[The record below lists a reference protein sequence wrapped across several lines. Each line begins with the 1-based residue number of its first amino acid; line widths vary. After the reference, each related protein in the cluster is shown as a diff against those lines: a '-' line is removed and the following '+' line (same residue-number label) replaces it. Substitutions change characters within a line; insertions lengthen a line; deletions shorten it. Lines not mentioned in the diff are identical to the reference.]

1 MNIQILQI
9 KETMVKGRALSDPPP
24 LFAFPSSSSD
34 GFNSPLV
41 HLALLM
47 SLKTKLQNM
56 TCQT

>member
-1 MNIQILQI
+1 MNIQIIQI
-9 KETMVKGRALSDPPP
+9 KETMLKWRALSDPPP

-47 SLKTKLQNM
+47 SLNTKPQNM